1 MKDLKHLI
9 FFEKLLENADN
20 ELVRQAQDEGGIA
33 LGYTYEVGSVL
44 YQDYDSY
51 EDCYD
56 VEFLDVNGGYH
67 HWKSQFDGGR
77 IIPKN

>member
-1 MKDLKHLI
+1 MVQVGDKI
-9 FFEKLLENADN
+9 T
-20 ELVRQAQDEGGIA
+20 A

-51 EDCYD
+51 EGCYD
-56 VEFLDVNGGYH
+56 VEFLDVNGDYH
-67 HWKSQFDGGR
+67 HWKSQFDGGH